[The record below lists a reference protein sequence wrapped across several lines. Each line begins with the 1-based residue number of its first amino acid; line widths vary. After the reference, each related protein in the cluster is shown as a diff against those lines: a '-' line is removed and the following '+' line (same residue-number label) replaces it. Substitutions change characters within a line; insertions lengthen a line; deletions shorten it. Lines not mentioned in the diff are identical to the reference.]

1 MKQHE
6 PKLGDFSVDLSVAES
21 ALNRYSSMREVP
33 GAGSNNHRT
42 RQDAEDTRTML
53 SQLDSIE
60 NERVLEEIRTLAE
73 NGENLLDVLM
83 ENRSLKAELAL
94 EKFNSNK
101 LLAIIKVLEDKIK
114 ELSHR

>member
-1 MKQHE
+1 
-6 PKLGDFSVDLSVAES
+6 
-21 ALNRYSSMREVP
+21 
-33 GAGSNNHRT
+33 
-42 RQDAEDTRTML
+42 
-53 SQLDSIE
+53 
-60 NERVLEEIRTLAE
+60 
-73 NGENLLDVLM
+73 M

>member
-1 MKQHE
+1 MKKHE
-6 PKLGDFSVDLSVAES
+6 PRLGDFSVDLSIAES
-21 ALNRYSSMREVP
+21 ELNRYSSMLEVP

-42 RQDAEDTRTML
+42 QKDAEDTRTML

-101 LLAIIKVLEDKIK
+101 LLAIIKILEDKIQG
-114 ELSHR
+114 LSHR